1 MVARARGCSQEWS
14 WWRSRE
20 LRVLRGDLGLFLM
33 LAVVHCPLALQ
44 LADSIG
50 RRQALSLASGAA
62 AASVLSP
69 GAATAA
75 TAAASPLKLPSFG
88 VGAWAWGDSL
98 FWTYEKKEDAA
109 LRDVFDYVVES
120 GVTLF
125 DTAEVY
131 GLGRSETLLGQ
142 FAASNPKAAN
152 IQIATKFAALP
163 WRTKPSDV
171 LEAAKK
177 STDRLGRPIDLYQIH
192 FPNAYAN
199 EEYWDGLAMAVDSGL
214 VKAAGVSNYGKD
226 AVRACKARLASRG
239 VPLVSNQIQLSL
251 LYDYP
256 LKNGLIDECKAQ
268 GVQVLAYSP
277 LGLGLLTGKY
287 TAESLPTGPRKSIAE
302 KALADP
308 AFGPLLDTMR
318 EVGRGSASPAQ
329 VALAWCAAKGT
340 TVIPGART
348 LKQAESNLA
357 ARSLKLTA
365 ADVAAL
371 DAASAKLGPVLSP
384 DSGPFPKKDKD
395 TGLVMFDS

>member
-1 MVARARGCSQEWS
+1 MGMGC
-14 WWRSRE
+14 
-20 LRVLRGDLGLFLM
+20 
-33 LAVVHCPLALQ
+33 
-44 LADSIG
+44 
-50 RRQALSLASGAA
+50 
-62 AASVLSP
+62 
-69 GAATAA
+69 
-75 TAAASPLKLPSFG
+75 
-88 VGAWAWGDSL
+88 WAWGDSL
-98 FWTYEKKEDAA
+98 FWGYDPKQDKDLEE
-109 LRDVFDYVVES
+109 VFNYAISKSPPV
-120 GVTLF
+120 LL
-125 DTAEVY
+125 DTAELY
-131 GLGRSETLLGQ
+131 GLGRSESLVGEFSKSHAKEGDT
-142 FAASNPKAAN
+142 
-152 IQIATKFAALP
+152 IVATKFAALP
-163 WRTKPSDV
+163 FRTKPENV
-171 LEAAKK
+171 LKACQASVK
-177 STDRLGRPIDLYQIH
+177 RLGGKPIDLYQIH

-226 AVRACKARLASRG
+226 AVRACKTRLASRG

-251 LYDYP
+251 LYNYP

-357 ARSLKLTA
+357 ARNLKLTA